1 MQNVHFDK
9 LNPPPELVF
18 GEAGQD
24 ARDAYRDAY
33 HLFTICGLET
43 RWCIR
48 DDFRVQLEL
57 CTTMFELFSLL
68 KVQLGLRT
76 MMFELFFP
84 LKVQLG
90 LRTMMF
96 ELFSPFKV

>member
-1 MQNVHFDK
+1 MEELLKSIEIHGQT
-9 LNPPPELVF
+9 PSPPELVF

-57 CTTMFELFSLL
+57 CTTMFELFS
-68 KVQLGLRT
+68 
-76 MMFELFFP
+76 P